1 MDTNQSRYGG
11 AYSCNR
17 DDLMELVV
25 SETVTEKLQGIFTQK
40 YLSITDER
48 FLDRAAANYQKWSD
62 YLNNLDGIRY
72 IEKFS
77 NIANQTDY
85 LIEEINNNLPFN
97 KIILKDLFYHAN
109 IHAKRDNFILI
120 DVEVAEKILV
130 LGMLP

>member
-1 MDTNQSRYGG
+1 
-11 AYSCNR
+11 
-17 DDLMELVV
+17 MELVV

-40 YLSITDER
+40 CLNIDPN
-48 FLDRAAANYQKWSD
+48 LKQQKWSD

-77 NIANQTDY
+77 NIANQTEY

-97 KIILKDLFYHAN
+97 KIILKDLVYHG
-109 IHAKRDNFILI
+109 NFILI
-120 DVEVAEKILV
+120 DVELAEKILV

>member
-1 MDTNQSRYGG
+1 
-11 AYSCNR
+11 
-17 DDLMELVV
+17 MELVV

-48 FLDRAAANYQKWSD
+48 FLDRADAEWARIILLTNLVGEIIDIQNCVGALNYQKWSD

-97 KIILKDLFYHAN
+97 KILLKDLFYH
-109 IHAKRDNFILI
+109 DNFILI